1 MSEQTKIS
9 IDLTALSGYDALAA
23 GTYNIAVKAKADGY
37 LDSDLSETVEHTKS
51 GGGNS
56 SV

>member
-51 GGGNS
+51 GGG
-56 SV
+56 